1 MRLSKCAKNSEHYV
15 PELNIANSSVG
26 CADGIGH
33 TGEGVFGQRTKPG
46 NSVPASQE
54 RFAELW
60 LANEAQAHGLTNY
73 DAAYL
78 ALALR
83 FKFTLSNIGL

>member
-46 NSVPASQE
+46 NSV
-54 RFAELW
+54 R
-60 LANEAQAHGLTNY
+60 
-73 DAAYL
+73 
-78 ALALR
+78 
-83 FKFTLSNIGL
+83 